1 MRLVCQQIRTLLLL
15 LFAAV
20 GPVATL
26 AAPGD
31 WTRVSYPV
39 VSQGL
44 SAQPF
49 NLTNSA
55 RAPPHTSAN
64 VMATGT
70 ALAQTGNLRVF
81 DGAATTGAVYAFLWP
96 SIAPNAGTRPD
107 FYVSPNGEA
116 VEGTLYRYSD
126 SAYAD
131 DILQNSGSPGI
142 DGRGHYLGTE
152 ALGSASSVR
161 DRYQIAPE
169 WSNPTVR
176 GELDSIQLYDP
187 NTGTWRLQTPTSN
200 GNTTTIP
207 EPYTSAYPEYGTGG
221 ARQYITDQNTSF
233 RYDNVD
239 IIGD

>member
-49 NLTNSA
+49 NLTNTA

-81 DGAATTGAVYAFLWP
+81 DGAATTGAVYAFLRP
-96 SIAPNAGTRPD
+96 SIAPNTGRGADNVTTYNPLRAELTAEEVAQGHAWTKHGYEFEDLGITQRYQFQNHVEDVINNPSD
-107 FYVSPNGEA
+107 VRYYV
-116 VEGTLYRYSD
+116 
-126 SAYAD
+126 
-131 DILQNSGSPGI
+131 
-142 DGRGHYLGTE
+142 DGRTVYIDSETRTVV
-152 ALGSASSVR
+152 VR
-161 DRYQIAPE
+161 NPGVGESTAFRPPE
-169 WSNPTVR
+169 IDFDNYISTLPAR
-176 GELDSIQLYDP
+176 A
-187 NTGTWRLQTPTSN
+187 
-200 GNTTTIP
+200 
-207 EPYTSAYPEYGTGG
+207 EPY
-221 ARQYITDQNTSF
+221 
-233 RYDNVD
+233 
-239 IIGD
+239 